1 MTELTELAEIRAAV
15 DEVYKRMPANSSH
28 AAIHISGGGALA
40 VVVGLIAIV
49 CLIAAVAIAW
59 VGWQQTL
66 MTQQEIQRLREASDM
81 HQALILRTQGQVEK
95 LRVEQGP

>member
-1 MTELTELAEIRAAV
+1 MTELAGIRAAV
-15 DEVYKRMPANSSH
+15 DEIDKRLSGNSSS

-40 VVVGLIAIV
+40 VVVGLVAIV
-49 CLIAAVAIAW
+49 CLVVAVAIAW

-66 MTQQEIQRLREASDM
+66 MAQQEIQRLREASDM

-95 LRVEQGP
+95 LRAEHGP